1 MPKCSS
7 ATRRRRR
14 KAERKGMDGKK
25 VNQVKKGMN
34 GKFNEQKKK
43 FEMSVIV
50 AEVTTATTS
59 SSRTTDGEGN
69 GVHGNNNISGIR
81 IPKRDTS
88 QTRLN
93 KYQQD
98 SRMLKVFSQS
108 NPQTLSGSVV

>member
-50 AEVTTATTS
+50 AGVATATTS

-69 GVHGNNNISGIR
+69 GVHGTTISAVSEY
-81 IPKRDTS
+81 PNATQAK
-88 QTRLN
+88 
-93 KYQQD
+93 QD
-98 SRMLKVFSQS
+98 STSINRIQGCLKYFRKVIRK
-108 NPQTLSGSVV
+108 P

>member
-25 VNQVKKGMN
+25 VNQVKKRMN

-50 AEVTTATTS
+50 AGVTTATTS

-69 GVHGNNNISGIR
+69 GGAWGQQYQRYPN
-81 IPKRDTS
+81 T
-88 QTRLN
+88 QTRHKPN
-93 KYQQD
+93 KTQQVSTGFKD
-98 SRMLKVFSQS
+98 A
-108 NPQTLSGSVV
+108 